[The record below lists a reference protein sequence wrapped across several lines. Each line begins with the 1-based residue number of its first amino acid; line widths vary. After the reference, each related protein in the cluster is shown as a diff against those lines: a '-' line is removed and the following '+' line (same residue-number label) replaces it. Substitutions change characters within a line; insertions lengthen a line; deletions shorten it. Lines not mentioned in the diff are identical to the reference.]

1 MASKDALKNIVD
13 KFNLM
18 DDLKNEGKAWS
29 TMKFQFK
36 PSDSQPYYLE
46 FNADG
51 SLSIKEG
58 EISDAK
64 NVFTA
69 EDATFEDI
77 FTGKLDSM
85 KAFLFRKLKVAGDL
99 SSAQKLVSLF
109 KRAQ

>member
-1 MASKDALKNIVD
+1 MTSKDALKGIVD
-13 KFNLM
+13 KFNSM
-18 DDLKNEGKAWS
+18 DELKNDGKAWS
-29 TMKFQFK
+29 ATKFQFK

-51 SLSIKEG
+51 SIALNDG
-58 EISDAK
+58 EIQDAK

-69 EDATFEDI
+69 DDATFGDV

-85 KAFLFRKLKVAGDL
+85 KAFLFRKLKVSGDL
-99 SSAQKLVSLF
+99 SSAQKLVSLL